1 MQAPAVEGISPGVP
15 STISHGPSPAVG
27 YLGGS
32 GLLRLFEPD
41 YRGIAATNTT
51 TEHQQHEARN
61 RTAFTADDND
71 SLPPRELQES
81 FAETYFSYCWP
92 WCPVLDKQ
100 TVNSGIDGSTS
111 HLLINALALLGMQ
124 VRPPIIQHA
133 RAKDYYDRAKMLF
146 YMDEESNPL
155 VCLQSIML
163 FYWWAPRG

>member
-1 MQAPAVEGISPGVP
+1 
-15 STISHGPSPAVG
+15 VG

-32 GLLRLFEPD
+32 ELLRLFEPD
-41 YRGIAATNTT
+41 YRRIAATTT
-51 TEHQQHEARN
+51 ATDHRQQGEGSRIAS
-61 RTAFTADDND
+61 TIGDGD
-71 SLPPRELQES
+71 SLPPIELQQS
-81 FAETYFSYCWP
+81 FAETYFNYCWP

-100 TVNSGIDGSTS
+100 VLNGEIDGSTS

-124 VRPPIIQHA
+124 VRPPIMQHA